1 MEYENYDKCV
11 NSYRGHTNLMYKNIF
26 EIQTKKIA
34 YIIHIVLILKGPH

>member
-1 MEYENYDKCV
+1 
-11 NSYRGHTNLMYKNIF
+11 MYKNIF